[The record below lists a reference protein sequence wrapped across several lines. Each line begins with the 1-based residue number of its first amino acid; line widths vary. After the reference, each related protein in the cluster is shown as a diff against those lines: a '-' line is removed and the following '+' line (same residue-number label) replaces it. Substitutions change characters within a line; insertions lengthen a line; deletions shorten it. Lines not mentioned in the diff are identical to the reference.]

1 MLQGAS
7 FAGGGLQESSPE
19 AMEMTP
25 TPHVTIGFVSDA
37 KDDRETDTIGVPV
50 YLSPSREEFLMEVD
64 MSANT
69 NGSSG
74 DGRWVLSGVALFLS
88 EGD

>member
-1 MLQGAS
+1 
-7 FAGGGLQESSPE
+7 
-19 AMEMTP
+19 MEMTP
-25 TPHVTIGFVSDA
+25 TPNVTIGFVSDP
-37 KDDRETDTIGVPV
+37 KDDRESDTIGVPV

-64 MSANT
+64 MSAS
-69 NGSSG
+69 NGGSG